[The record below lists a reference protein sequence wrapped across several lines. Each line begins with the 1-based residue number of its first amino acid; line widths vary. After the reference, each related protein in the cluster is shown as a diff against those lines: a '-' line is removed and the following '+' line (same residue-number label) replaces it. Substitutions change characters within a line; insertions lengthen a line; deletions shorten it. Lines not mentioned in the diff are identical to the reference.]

1 MRLALPQ
8 TEESVKCS
16 SYRLTP
22 STNIDV
28 KHPTLIQVCVHFSL
42 KKCGGG
48 GGGGG
53 AAGFE
58 SSSSRRL
65 LSMI

>member
-48 GGGGG
+48 GGGEG
-53 AAGFE
+53 
-58 SSSSRRL
+58 RRDL
-65 LSMI
+65 KVVVPEGSYR